1 MLKSND
7 GLTKSLQALHDCKLP
22 TVDRLRLEM
31 YLLRMKLN
39 LIDFDVVE
47 KCNHISDQEMENLYE
62 EIKYLCS
69 REVHDNEIMAVTL
82 RLQALAEGKKKP

>member
-7 GLTKSLQALHDCKLP
+7 GLTKSLYALQDSTLP

-47 KCNHISDQEMENLYE
+47 KCNHISDQEMEDLYE
-62 EIKYLCS
+62 EIRYLCS
-69 REVHDNEIMAVTL
+69 GEVQANEIRAVTL
-82 RLQALAEGKKKP
+82 RLQALAESKNKP

>member
-31 YLLRMKLN
+31 YLLRLRLN
-39 LIDFDVVE
+39 LIDLDVVE
-47 KCNHISDQEMENLYE
+47 NCHQISDQEMEDLYE
-62 EIKYLCS
+62 EIRYLCS
-69 REVHDNEIMAVTL
+69 GEAQVNKIRAVTL
-82 RLQALAEGKKKP
+82 RLQALAEGKKKS

>member
-1 MLKSND
+1 MLKLND
-7 GLTKSLQALHDCKLP
+7 GLTKSLQALHDGKLP

-47 KCNHISDQEMENLYE
+47 KCNHISAQEMEDLYE

-69 REVHDNEIMAVTL
+69 GEAQTNEIRAVTL
-82 RLQALAEGKKKP
+82 RLQALAEDKKKP